1 MKQQERVLGNM
12 SYAPMVEVADRFRR
26 RAQQC
31 RELAERARDDYS
43 RRTLTDMAA
52 ELEAEADK
60 VDAEEG
66 GRA

>member
-1 MKQQERVLGNM
+1 LLTAFVGALNN
-12 SYAPMVEVADRFRR
+12 
-26 RAQQC
+26 